1 MLRYAPRNQWRCGM
15 WNVGCQVLYR
25 REKKELIYNTSI
37 DCIKVRSN
45 QDEYKYIQIY
55 FSTFKIS

>member
-1 MLRYAPRNQWRCGM
+1 M